1 MAGISTF
8 EIENVIIDV
17 MNMLRKTL
25 LLRKYVYLNRKE
37 QNNKRQ
43 DVK

>member
-8 EIENVIIDV
+8 ETENVIIDV

-25 LLRKYVYLNRKE
+25 FLRKYVYSNRKE

>member
-25 LLRKYVYLNRKE
+25 FPRKYVYSNSKE
-37 QNNKRQ
+37 QNDKRQ

>member
-25 LLRKYVYLNRKE
+25 LLRKYVYSNRKE